1 MNGLAVKGPF
11 ALGAALTERELAALL
26 RRRTATDG
34 SVGGRLQVAGRD
46 YLNFCANDYLGLAD
60 HPAIKAAFKDGIDS
74 YGTGSGASP
83 LVTGYSRAHQQLE
96 ETLADWL
103 GVEAVLLFNCGF
115 SANQAVLKALL
126 GKEHLLWQ
134 DRLNHASLQE
144 MGSQLPCKMKRF
156 GHNDMTALARQLE
169 PNRGLIVS
177 EGVFSMDGDQGP
189 WPELARLAALSG
201 NWLMIDDAHGLGV
214 LGPEGR
220 GTLAAQGVAPAS
232 VHIQMGTFGK
242 ALGVAGAF
250 VGGSRELVDYL
261 VNFARHYVYST
272 HMPAAQAC
280 AVSKSIE
287 LVRAADESRA
297 HLGQLIARFRQGAQA
312 LGWQLGASD
321 TPIQPLLVG
330 ESCAALQLAARL
342 RDRGVW
348 VSAIRPPTVPAGT
361 ARLRITLSAAHCE
374 QDVDRLLEALG
385 PCILTASRRESA
397 AEPRGVRH
405 G

>member
-1 MNGLAVKGPF
+1 MTGPAVTGPF
-11 ALGAALTERELAALL
+11 ALGAALTERDLAALL

-60 HPAIKAAFKDGIDS
+60 HSAIKAAFKEGIDC
-74 YGTGSGASP
+74 YGTGSSASP
-83 LVTGYSRAHQQLE
+83 LITGYSRAHQQLE

-126 GKEHLLWQ
+126 GKDHLLWQ

-156 GHNDMTALARQLE
+156 GHNDMTALECQLE

-189 WPELARLAALSG
+189 WPELARLAAQSG

-280 AVSKSIE
+280 AVSKSIA
-287 LVRAADESRA
+287 LVRCADESRA
-297 HLGQLIARFRQGAQA
+297 HLARLITRFRQGTAA

-330 ESCAALQLAARL
+330 ESSAALQLAARL

-361 ARLRITLSAAHCE
+361 ARLRITLSAAHSE

-385 PCILTASRRESA
+385 PCTLTASRRESA
-397 AEPRGVRH
+397 AEQRGARH
-405 G
+405 A

>member
-1 MNGLAVKGPF
+1 MKSPVVTGPF
-11 ALGAALTERELAALL
+11 ALGAALAGREQADLL
-26 RRRTATDG
+26 RRRIATHG
-34 SVGGRLQVAGRD
+34 SVAGRLQVDGRD
-46 YLNFCANDYLGLAD
+46 YLNFSANDYLGLAD
-60 HPAIKAAFKDGIDS
+60 HSAIKAAFKAGIDC

-96 ETLADWL
+96 ETLAEWL

-126 GKEHLLWQ
+126 GKAHRLWQ
-134 DRLNHASLQE
+134 DKLNHASLQE
-144 MGSQLPCKMKRF
+144 MGSQLPCKMTRF
-156 GHNDMTALARQLE
+156 GHNDMAALASQLE
-169 PNRGLIVS
+169 PDRGLIVS
-177 EGVFSMDGDQGP
+177 EGVFSMDGDQAP
-189 WPELARLAALSG
+189 WAELARLAAQSG

-214 LGPEGR
+214 LGPQGR

-297 HLGQLIARFRQGAQA
+297 HLAQLIARFRQGAAA

-330 ESCAALQLAARL
+330 ESSAALQLAERL
-342 RDRGVW
+342 RALGLW
-348 VSAIRPPTVPAGT
+348 VTAIRPPTVPVGT
-361 ARLRITLSAAHCE
+361 ARLRITLSAAHRE
-374 QDVDRLLEALG
+374 QDIDRLLEALG
-385 PCILTASRRESA
+385 PCTLSA
-397 AEPRGVRH
+397 TGNEDAADPRGARH
-405 G
+405 A

>member
-1 MNGLAVKGPF
+1 MTPPF
-11 ALGAALTERELAALL
+11 ALGEALAGREQAALL
-26 RRRTATDG
+26 RRRTPVDVASG
-34 SVGGRLQVAGRD
+34 GWIRVGGRY
-46 YLNFCANDYLGLAD
+46 YLNLSGNDYLGLAE
-60 HPAIKAAFKDGIDS
+60 HPAIKTAFKKGIDRH
-74 YGTGSGASP
+74 GAGAGASP

-96 ETLADWL
+96 ETLAEWL

-144 MGSQLPCKMKRF
+144 MGSQLPCRMRRF
-156 GHNDMTALARQLE
+156 AHNDMEALERLLE
-169 PNRGLIVS
+169 PDRGLIVS

-189 WPELARLAALSG
+189 WRKLSQLAAQSG
-201 NWLMIDDAHGLGV
+201 NWLMIDDAHGLGL
-214 LGPEGR
+214 LGPQGR

-250 VGGSRELVDYL
+250 VGGSRELVEYL
-261 VNFARHYVYST
+261 VNFARPYVYST

-287 LVRAADESRA
+287 LVRAADEARA
-297 HLGQLIARFRQGAQA
+297 HLAELVARFRQGARQ
-312 LGWQLGASD
+312 LGWCLGESD

-330 ESCAALQLAARL
+330 ESSAALQLAERL

-348 VSAIRPPTVPAGT
+348 VSAIRPPTVPVGT
-361 ARLRITLSAAHCE
+361 ARLRITLCAAHGE
-374 QDVDRLLEALG
+374 ADVDRLLEALG
-385 PCILTASRRESA
+385 SRPSTDE
-397 AEPRGVRH
+397 RGGAH
-405 G
+405 AP

>member
-1 MNGLAVKGPF
+1 MTPPF
-11 ALGAALTERELAALL
+11 ALGEALAEREQAALL
-26 RRRTATDG
+26 RRRTPVDVA
-34 SVGGRLQVAGRD
+34 SGGRIRVGGRD
-46 YLNFCANDYLGLAD
+46 YLNLSGNDYLGLAE
-60 HPAIKAAFKDGIDS
+60 HPAIKAAFKEGIDR
-74 YGTGSGASP
+74 YGAGAGASP

-144 MGSQLPCKMKRF
+144 MGSQLPCRMRRF
-156 GHNDMTALARQLE
+156 GHNDMEALERLLE

-189 WPELARLAALSG
+189 WRELSQLAAQSG

-214 LGPEGR
+214 LGPQGR

-250 VGGSRELVDYL
+250 VGGSRELVEYL
-261 VNFARHYVYST
+261 VNFARPYVYST
-272 HMPAAQAC
+272 HMPPAQAC

-287 LVRAADESRA
+287 LVRAADEARA
-297 HLGQLIARFRQGAQA
+297 HLAELVTRFRQGARQ
-312 LGWQLGASD
+312 LGWCLGESD

-330 ESCAALQLAARL
+330 ESSAALQLAERL

-348 VSAIRPPTVPAGT
+348 VSAIRPPTVPVGT
-361 ARLRITLSAAHCE
+361 ARLRITLCAAHGE
-374 QDVDRLLEALG
+374 ADVDRLLEAL
-385 PCILTASRRESA
+385 R
-397 AEPRGVRH
+397 PRPSTDERGGGH
-405 G
+405 AP

>member
-1 MNGLAVKGPF
+1 MTSPVVTGPF
-11 ALGAALTERELAALL
+11 ALGEALAEREQAALL
-26 RRRTATDG
+26 RRRITTDG
-34 SVGGRLQVAGRD
+34 PTGARLVVGGRD
-46 YLNFCANDYLGLAD
+46 YLNFSANDYLGLAD
-60 HPAIKAAFKDGIDS
+60 HSAIKAAFKAGIDR
-74 YGTGSGASP
+74 YGAGAGASP

-115 SANQAVLKALL
+115 SANQAVLKAVL

-144 MGSQLPCKMKRF
+144 MGSQLPCRMKRF
-156 GHNDMTALARQLE
+156 GHNDMAALERQLE

-189 WPELARLAALSG
+189 WRELATLAAQSG

-220 GTLAAQGVAPAS
+220 GTLAAQGVDPGS

-250 VGGSRELVDYL
+250 VGGSRELVEYL

-287 LVRAADESRA
+287 LVRAADDARA
-297 HLGQLIARFRQGAQA
+297 HLGQLIARFRQGAET
-312 LGWQLGASD
+312 LGWQLGASA

-330 ESCAALQLAARL
+330 ESAAALQLAQRL
-342 RDRGVW
+342 RDSGVW
-348 VSAIRPPTVPAGT
+348 VSAIRPPTVPVGT
-361 ARLRITLSAAHCE
+361 ARLRITLSAAHRE
-374 QDVDRLLEALG
+374 EDVDSLLDALG
-385 PCILTASRRESA
+385 PCPPGAG
-397 AEPRGVRH
+397 AEGACH
-405 G
+405 A

>member
-1 MNGLAVKGPF
+1 MTGPAVTGPF
-11 ALGAALTERELAALL
+11 ELSAALSGREQAGLL
-26 RRRTATDG
+26 RSRIATDG
-34 SVGGRLQVAGRD
+34 ASGGRLKVGGGD
-46 YLNFCANDYLGLAD
+46 YLNFSANDYLGLAD
-60 HPAIKAAFKDGIDS
+60 HPAIKSAFQEGIDR
-74 YGTGSGASP
+74 YGAGAGASP

-96 ETLADWL
+96 ETLAEWL
-103 GVEAVLLFNCGF
+103 GLEEVLLFNCGF

-134 DRLNHASLQE
+134 DKLNHASLQE

-156 GHNDMTALARQLE
+156 GHNDMAALERQLE

-189 WPELARLAALSG
+189 WRELSQLAARSG

-214 LGPEGR
+214 LGPQGR
-220 GTLAAQGVAPAS
+220 GTLAAQGVNPAG

-250 VGGSRELVDYL
+250 VGGSRELVAYL

-280 AVSKSIE
+280 AVSQSIA

-297 HLGQLIARFRQGAQA
+297 QLGELITRFRQGAQA
-312 LGWQLGASD
+312 LGWRLGDSN

-330 ESCAALQLAARL
+330 ESCAALQLAERL
-342 RDRGVW
+342 RECGVW
-348 VSAIRPPTVPAGT
+348 TGAIRPPTVPVGT
-361 ARLRITLSAAHCE
+361 ARLRITLSAAHRE
-374 QDVDRLLEALG
+374 EDVDRLLDVLG
-385 PCILTASRRESA
+385 PCQATDERGGTHA
-397 AEPRGVRH
+397 A
-405 G
+405 

>member
-1 MNGLAVKGPF
+1 MKSPVVTGPF
-11 ALGAALTERELAALL
+11 GLGKALAGREQAALL

-74 YGTGSGASP
+74 YGAGSGASP

-156 GHNDMTALARQLE
+156 GHNDMTALERQLE
-169 PNRGLIVS
+169 PNLGLIVS

-189 WPELARLAALSG
+189 WPELARLAAQSG

-287 LVRAADESRA
+287 LVRAADDASA

-312 LGWQLGASD
+312 QGWQLGASN

-330 ESCAALQLAARL
+330 ESSAALQLAERL

-348 VSAIRPPTVPAGT
+348 VSAIRPPTVPVGT
-361 ARLRITLSAAHCE
+361 ARLRITLSAAHSE

-385 PCILTASRRESA
+385 PCTLSASRRESA

>member
-1 MNGLAVKGPF
+1 MTPPF
-11 ALGAALTERELAALL
+11 ALGEALAGREQAALL
-26 RRRTATDG
+26 RRRTPVDVASG
-34 SVGGRLQVAGRD
+34 GWIRVGGRD
-46 YLNFCANDYLGLAD
+46 YLNLSANDYLGLAD
-60 HPAIKAAFKDGIDS
+60 HPAIKAAFKEGIDRH
-74 YGTGSGASP
+74 GAGAGASP

-126 GKEHLLWQ
+126 GKEHLMWQ

-144 MGSQLPCKMKRF
+144 MGSQLPCRMKRF
-156 GHNDMTALARQLE
+156 AHNDMAALERQLE

-189 WPELARLAALSG
+189 WRELSQLAAQSG
-201 NWLMIDDAHGLGV
+201 NWLMLDDAHGIGV
-214 LGPEGR
+214 LGPQGR

-250 VGGSRELVDYL
+250 VGGSRELVEYL

-287 LVRAADESRA
+287 LVRAADEARA
-297 HLGQLIARFRQGAQA
+297 HLAELVARFRQGARQ
-312 LGWQLGASD
+312 LGWCLGESD

-330 ESCAALQLAARL
+330 ESSAALQLAERL

-348 VSAIRPPTVPAGT
+348 VSAIRPPTVPVGT
-361 ARLRITLSAAHCE
+361 ARLRITLCAAHGE
-374 QDVDRLLEALG
+374 ADVDRLLEALG
-385 PCILTASRRESA
+385 PRPSTDE
-397 AEPRGVRH
+397 RGGAH
-405 G
+405 AP

>member
-1 MNGLAVKGPF
+1 MNGHAVTGPF
-11 ALGAALTERELAALL
+11 ALGAALAGREQAGLL
-26 RRRTATDG
+26 RNRIATDG
-34 SVGGRLQVAGRD
+34 ASGGRLRVAGRD
-46 YLNFCANDYLGLAD
+46 YLNFSANDYLGLAD
-60 HPAIKAAFKDGIDS
+60 HPAIKVAFNAGIER

-83 LVTGYSRAHQQLE
+83 LVTGYSRAHQELE
-96 ETLADWL
+96 ETLAEWL

-134 DRLNHASLQE
+134 DKLNHASLQE

-156 GHNDMTALARQLE
+156 GHNDMAVLERQLE

-177 EGVFSMDGDQGP
+177 EGVFSMDGDQAP
-189 WPELARLAALSG
+189 WRELATLAAQSG

-214 LGPEGR
+214 LGAEGR
-220 GTLAAQGVAPAS
+220 GTLAAQGVPPAS

-250 VGGSRELVDYL
+250 VGGSRELVEYL

-272 HMPAAQAC
+272 HMPAAQAS
-280 AVSKSIE
+280 AVSKSIK

-297 HLGQLIARFRQGAQA
+297 HLGQLIARFRQGGQS

-330 ESCAALQLAARL
+330 ESCVALQLAERL

-348 VSAIRPPTVPAGT
+348 VSAIRPPTVPVGT
-361 ARLRITLSAAHCE
+361 ARLRITLSAAHRE
-374 QDVDRLLEALG
+374 QDVDRLLDALG
-385 PCILTASRRESA
+385 VCPA
-397 AEPRGVRH
+397 ATTVGEAHYG
-405 G
+405 

>member
-1 MNGLAVKGPF
+1 MTGPAVTGPF
-11 ALGAALTERELAALL
+11 ALGVALAGREQAGLL
-26 RRRTATDG
+26 RNRIATDG
-34 SVGGRLQVAGRD
+34 ASGGRLKVAGCD
-46 YLNFCANDYLGLAD
+46 YLNFSANDYLGLAD
-60 HPAIKAAFKDGIDS
+60 HPAIKAAFKAGVER
-74 YGTGSGASP
+74 YGAGSGASP
-83 LVTGYSRAHQQLE
+83 LVTGYSRAHQELE

-134 DRLNHASLQE
+134 DKLNHASLQE

-156 GHNDMTALARQLE
+156 AHNDMAALERQLE

-177 EGVFSMDGDQGP
+177 EGVFSMDGDQAP
-189 WPELARLAALSG
+189 WGELATLAARSG

-214 LGPEGR
+214 MGPEGS
-220 GTLAAQGVAPAS
+220 GTLAAQEVDPAS

-250 VGGSRELVDYL
+250 VGGSRELVEYL

-287 LVRAADESRA
+287 LVRAADEARS
-297 HLGQLIARFRQGAQA
+297 HLGKLIARFRQGAQA

-330 ESCAALQLAARL
+330 ESSVALQLAERL
-342 RDRGVW
+342 RERGVW
-348 VSAIRPPTVPAGT
+348 VSAIRPPTVPVGT
-361 ARLRITLSAAHCE
+361 ARLRITLSAAHRE
-374 QDVDRLLEALG
+374 QDVDRLLDALG
-385 PCILTASRRESA
+385 VSPAVTTLGEAHY
-397 AEPRGVRH
+397 G
-405 G
+405 

>member
-1 MNGLAVKGPF
+1 MNSPF
-11 ALGAALTERELAALL
+11 ALGEALAEREQAALL
-26 RRRTATDG
+26 RRRTPVDVA
-34 SVGGRLQVAGRD
+34 SGGRIRVGGRD
-46 YLNFCANDYLGLAD
+46 YLNLSGNDYLGLAE
-60 HPAIKAAFKDGIDS
+60 HPAIKAAFTEGIDRH
-74 YGTGSGASP
+74 GAGAGASP

-96 ETLADWL
+96 ETLAEWL

-144 MGSQLPCKMKRF
+144 MGSQLPCRMRRI
-156 GHNDMTALARQLE
+156 GHNDLAALERLLE

-189 WPELARLAALSG
+189 WAEFAALAAQSG

-214 LGPEGR
+214 LGPQGC

-250 VGGSRELVDYL
+250 VGGSRELVEYL
-261 VNFARHYVYST
+261 VNFARPYVYST

-287 LVRAADESRA
+287 LVRAADEARA
-297 HLGQLIARFRQGAQA
+297 HLAELVARFRQGAQA
-312 LGWQLGASD
+312 LGWTLGASA

-330 ESCAALQLAARL
+330 ESSAALQLAERL

-348 VSAIRPPTVPAGT
+348 VSAIRPPTVPVGT
-361 ARLRITLSAAHCE
+361 ARLRITLCAAHGE
-374 QDVDRLLEALG
+374 ADVDRLLEALG
-385 PCILTASRRESA
+385 PRPSTDE
-397 AEPRGVRH
+397 RGGAH
-405 G
+405 AP

>member
-1 MNGLAVKGPF
+1 MNGPAVTGPF
-11 ALGAALTERELAALL
+11 ALGAALAEREQAGLL
-26 RRRTATDG
+26 RNRIATDG
-34 SVGGRLQVAGRD
+34 ASGGRLRVAGRD
-46 YLNFCANDYLGLAD
+46 YLNFSANDYLGLSD
-60 HPAIKAAFKDGIDS
+60 HPAIKTAFKAGIER
-74 YGTGSGASP
+74 YGAGAGASP
-83 LVTGYSRAHQQLE
+83 LVTGYSRAHQELE
-96 ETLADWL
+96 ETLAEWL
-103 GVEAVLLFNCGF
+103 GVEEALLFNCGF

-134 DRLNHASLQE
+134 DKLNHASLQE

-156 GHNDMTALARQLE
+156 AHNDMAALERQLE

-177 EGVFSMDGDQGP
+177 EGVFSMDGDQAP
-189 WPELARLAALSG
+189 WTELATLAAQSG
-201 NWLMIDDAHGLGV
+201 NWLMIDDAHGLAV

-220 GTLAAQGVAPAS
+220 GTLAAQGVDPAS

-250 VGGSRELVDYL
+250 VGGSRELLEYL

-287 LVRAADESRA
+287 LVRAADEARA
-297 HLGQLIARFRQGAQA
+297 HLGQLIARFRQGAEA
-312 LGWQLGASD
+312 LGWQLGVSD
-321 TPIQPLLVG
+321 TPIQPLVVG
-330 ESCAALQLAARL
+330 ESSAALLLAERL

-348 VSAIRPPTVPAGT
+348 AGAIRPPTVPVGT
-361 ARLRITLSAAHCE
+361 ARLRITLSAAHSE
-374 QDVDRLLEALG
+374 QDVDRLLDALG
-385 PCILTASRRESA
+385 ACPA
-397 AEPRGVRH
+397 ATMVGEARH

>member
-1 MNGLAVKGPF
+1 MKSPVVTGPF
-11 ALGAALTERELAALL
+11 ALGAALAGREQAALL
-26 RRRTATDG
+26 RRRIATHG
-34 SVGGRLQVAGRD
+34 SVAGRLQVDGRD
-46 YLNFCANDYLGLAD
+46 YLNFSANDYLGLAD
-60 HPAIKAAFKDGIDS
+60 HSAIKAAFKAGIDC

-96 ETLADWL
+96 ETLAEWL

-126 GKEHLLWQ
+126 GKAHRLWQ
-134 DRLNHASLQE
+134 DKLNHASLQE
-144 MGSQLPCKMKRF
+144 MGSQLPCKMTRF
-156 GHNDMTALARQLE
+156 GHNDMAALASQLE
-169 PNRGLIVS
+169 PGRGLIVS
-177 EGVFSMDGDQGP
+177 EGVFSMDGDQAP
-189 WPELARLAALSG
+189 WAELARLAAQSG

-214 LGPEGR
+214 LGPQGR
-220 GTLAAQGVAPAS
+220 GTLAAQRVDPAS

-297 HLGQLIARFRQGAQA
+297 HLAQLIARFRQGAAA
-312 LGWQLGASD
+312 LGWQLGTSD

-330 ESCAALQLAARL
+330 ESTVALQLAERL
-342 RDRGVW
+342 RALGLW
-348 VSAIRPPTVPAGT
+348 VTAIRPPTVPVGT
-361 ARLRITLSAAHCE
+361 ARLRITLSAAHRE

-385 PCILTASRRESA
+385 PCTLSA
-397 AEPRGVRH
+397 TGNEDAADPRGARH
-405 G
+405 A

>member
-1 MNGLAVKGPF
+1 MNSPF
-11 ALGAALTERELAALL
+11 ALGEALAEREQAALL
-26 RRRTATDG
+26 RRRTPVDVA
-34 SVGGRLQVAGRD
+34 SGGRIRVGGRD
-46 YLNFCANDYLGLAD
+46 YLNLSGNDYLGLAE
-60 HPAIKAAFKDGIDS
+60 HPAIKAAFKEGIDRH
-74 YGTGSGASP
+74 GAGAGASP

-103 GVEAVLLFNCGF
+103 GLEAVLLFNCGF

-156 GHNDMTALARQLE
+156 GHNDMAALERLLE

-189 WPELARLAALSG
+189 WRELSQLAAQSG

-214 LGPEGR
+214 LGPQGR

-250 VGGSRELVDYL
+250 VGGSRELVEYL
-261 VNFARHYVYST
+261 ANFARPYVYST

-287 LVRAADESRA
+287 LVRAADEARA
-297 HLGQLIARFRQGAQA
+297 HLAELVARFRQGARQ
-312 LGWQLGASD
+312 LGWCLGESD

-330 ESCAALQLAARL
+330 ESSAALQLAERL

-348 VSAIRPPTVPAGT
+348 VSAIRPPTVPVGT
-361 ARLRITLSAAHCE
+361 ARLRITLCAAHGE
-374 QDVDRLLEALG
+374 ADVDRLLEALG
-385 PCILTASRRESA
+385 PRPSTDE
-397 AEPRGVRH
+397 RGGAH
-405 G
+405 AP

>member
-1 MNGLAVKGPF
+1 MNGPAVTGPF
-11 ALGAALTERELAALL
+11 GLGAALVERELGGLL
-26 RRRTATDG
+26 RNRIATDG
-34 SVGGRLQVAGRD
+34 ASGGWLRVAGRD
-46 YLNFCANDYLGLAD
+46 YLNFSANDYLGLAD
-60 HPAIKAAFKDGIDS
+60 HSAIKTAFKEGIER
-74 YGTGSGASP
+74 YGAGAGASP
-83 LVTGYSRAHQQLE
+83 LVTGYSRAHQELE
-96 ETLADWL
+96 ETLAEWL

-134 DRLNHASLQE
+134 DKFNHASLQE

-156 GHNDMTALARQLE
+156 AHNDMAALERQLE

-189 WPELARLAALSG
+189 WRELATLAARSD

-220 GTLAAQGVAPAS
+220 GTLAAQGVNPAC

-250 VGGSRELVDYL
+250 VGGSRELVEYL

-287 LVRAADESRA
+287 LVRAADEARA
-297 HLGQLIARFRQGAQA
+297 HLGQLIARFRQGAQGQ
-312 LGWQLGASD
+312 GWQLGASA

-330 ESCAALQLAARL
+330 ESSAALQLAERL
-342 RDRGVW
+342 RERGVW
-348 VSAIRPPTVPAGT
+348 AGAIRPPTVPVGT
-361 ARLRITLSAAHCE
+361 ARLRITLSAAHRE
-374 QDVDRLLEALG
+374 QDVDRLLDALG
-385 PCILTASRRESA
+385 ASPA
-397 AEPRGVRH
+397 ATTVGEACH

>member
-1 MNGLAVKGPF
+1 MTGPAVTGPF
-11 ALGAALTERELAALL
+11 ALGAALAGREQAGLL
-26 RRRTATDG
+26 RNRIATDG
-34 SVGGRLQVAGRD
+34 VSGGRLRVAGRD
-46 YLNFCANDYLGLAD
+46 YLNFSANDYLGLAD
-60 HPAIKAAFKDGIDS
+60 HPAIKAAFKAGIER
-74 YGTGSGASP
+74 YGAGSGASP

-96 ETLADWL
+96 ETLAEWL

-126 GKEHLLWQ
+126 GKAHRLWQ
-134 DRLNHASLQE
+134 DKLNHASLQE
-144 MGSQLPCKMKRF
+144 MGSQLPCKMTRF
-156 GHNDMTALARQLE
+156 GHNDMAALASQLE
-169 PNRGLIVS
+169 PDRGLIVS
-177 EGVFSMDGDQGP
+177 EGVFSMDGDQAP
-189 WPELARLAALSG
+189 WRELATLAAQSG

-214 LGPEGR
+214 LGPQGR
-220 GTLAAQGVAPAS
+220 GTLAAQRVPPAS

-297 HLGQLIARFRQGAQA
+297 HLGQLIARFRQGAKAQ
-312 LGWQLGASD
+312 GWQLGASN
-321 TPIQPLLVG
+321 TSIQPLLVG
-330 ESCAALQLAARL
+330 ESSAALQLAERL
-342 RDRGVW
+342 RECGVW
-348 VSAIRPPTVPAGT
+348 VSAIRPPTVPVGT
-361 ARLRITLSAAHCE
+361 ARLRITLSAAHRE
-374 QDVDRLLEALG
+374 QDVDRLLDALG
-385 PCILTASRRESA
+385 PCSGSA
-397 AEPRGVRH
+397 TSEGAHH

>member
-1 MNGLAVKGPF
+1 MKSPVVTGPF
-11 ALGAALTERELAALL
+11 GLGKALAGREQAALL

-60 HPAIKAAFKDGIDS
+60 HPAIKAAFKEGIDC

-144 MGSQLPCKMKRF
+144 MGNQLPCKMKRF

-189 WPELARLAALSG
+189 WPELARLAAQSG

-220 GTLAAQGVAPAS
+220 GTLVAQGVAPAS

-287 LVRAADESRA
+287 LVRVADDARA

-312 LGWQLGASD
+312 QGWQLGASN

-330 ESCAALQLAARL
+330 ESSAALQLAERL

-348 VSAIRPPTVPAGT
+348 VSAIRPPTVPVGT
-361 ARLRITLSAAHCE
+361 ARLRITLSAAHSE

-385 PCILTASRRESA
+385 PCTLTASRRESA

>member
-1 MNGLAVKGPF
+1 MNGLALKGPF
-11 ALGAALTERELAALL
+11 ALGAALTERDLAALL

-46 YLNFCANDYLGLAD
+46 YLNFSANDYLGLAD
-60 HPAIKAAFKDGIDS
+60 HSAIKAAFKEGIDC

-126 GKEHLLWQ
+126 GKDHLLWQ

-156 GHNDMTALARQLE
+156 GHNDMTALERQLE

-189 WPELARLAALSG
+189 WPELARLAAQSG

-297 HLGQLIARFRQGAQA
+297 HLGQLIARFRQRAQA

-330 ESCAALQLAARL
+330 ESSAALQLAARL

-361 ARLRITLSAAHCE
+361 ARLRITLSAAHSE

-385 PCILTASRRESA
+385 PCTLSASRRESA

>member
-1 MNGLAVKGPF
+1 MKSPVVTGPF
-11 ALGAALTERELAALL
+11 GLGKALAGREQAALL

-74 YGTGSGASP
+74 YGAGSGASP

-144 MGSQLPCKMKRF
+144 MGSQLPCKMQRF
-156 GHNDMTALARQLE
+156 GHNDMTALERQLE

-189 WPELARLAALSG
+189 WPELARLAAQSG

-287 LVRAADESRA
+287 LVRVADDARA

-312 LGWQLGASD
+312 QGWQLGASN

-330 ESCAALQLAARL
+330 ESSAALQLAERL

-348 VSAIRPPTVPAGT
+348 VSAIRPPTVPVGT
-361 ARLRITLSAAHCE
+361 ARLRITLSAAHSE

-385 PCILTASRRESA
+385 PCTLSASRRESA

>member
-1 MNGLAVKGPF
+1 MTSPVVTGPF
-11 ALGAALTERELAALL
+11 ALGEALAEREQAALL
-26 RRRTATDG
+26 RRRIATDG
-34 SVGGRLQVAGRD
+34 PTGARLVVDGRD
-46 YLNFCANDYLGLAD
+46 YLNFSANDYLGLAD
-60 HPAIKAAFKDGIDS
+60 HSAIKAAFKEGIERH
-74 YGTGSGASP
+74 GAGAGASP

-96 ETLADWL
+96 ETLADWI

-156 GHNDMTALARQLE
+156 AHNDMAALERQLE

-189 WPELARLAALSG
+189 WRELATLAAQSG

-214 LGPEGR
+214 LGPQGR
-220 GTLAAQGVAPAS
+220 GTLAAQGVHPAS

-250 VGGSRELVDYL
+250 VGGSRELVEYL

-280 AVSKSIE
+280 AVSKSIG
-287 LVRAADESRA
+287 LVRAADDARA
-297 HLGQLIARFRQGAQA
+297 HLGQLIARFRQGAET
-312 LGWQLGASD
+312 LGWQLGASA

-330 ESCAALQLAARL
+330 ESAAALQLAQRL
-342 RDRGVW
+342 RDSGVW
-348 VSAIRPPTVPAGT
+348 VSAIRPPTVPVGT
-361 ARLRITLSAAHCE
+361 ARLRITLSAAHRE
-374 QDVDRLLEALG
+374 EDVDSLLYALG
-385 PCILTASRRESA
+385 PCPLGAG
-397 AEPRGVRH
+397 AEGACH
-405 G
+405 A

>member
-11 ALGAALTERELAALL
+11 ALGAALAERELAALL

-46 YLNFCANDYLGLAD
+46 YLNFSANDYLGLAD
-60 HPAIKAAFKDGIDS
+60 HPAIKAAFKEGIDC

-156 GHNDMTALARQLE
+156 GHNDMTALERQLE

-189 WPELARLAALSG
+189 WPELARLAAQSG

-280 AVSKSIE
+280 AVSKSIA

-297 HLGQLIARFRQGAQA
+297 HLARLITRFRQGTAA

-330 ESCAALQLAARL
+330 ESSAALQLAARL

-361 ARLRITLSAAHCE
+361 ARLRITLSAAHSE

-385 PCILTASRRESA
+385 PCTLTASRRESA
-397 AEPRGVRH
+397 AEQRGARH
-405 G
+405 A

>member
-1 MNGLAVKGPF
+1 MTGPAVTGPF
-11 ALGAALTERELAALL
+11 GLSAALAGREQANLL
-26 RRRTATDG
+26 RRRIATDG
-34 SVGGRLQVAGRD
+34 ASGGRLRVAGRD
-46 YLNFCANDYLGLAD
+46 YLNFSANDYLGLAD
-60 HPAIKAAFKDGIDS
+60 HPAIKTAFNAGIEL
-74 YGTGSGASP
+74 YGAGSGASP
-83 LVTGYSRAHQQLE
+83 LVTGYSRAHQELE
-96 ETLADWL
+96 ETLAEWL

-115 SANQAVLKALL
+115 SANQAVLKALF

-134 DRLNHASLQE
+134 DKLNHASLQE

-156 GHNDMTALARQLE
+156 AHNDMAALERQLE

-189 WPELARLAALSG
+189 WRELAILAARSG

-220 GTLAAQGVAPAS
+220 GTLAAQGVNPAN

-250 VGGSRELVDYL
+250 VGGSRELVEYL

-280 AVSKSIE
+280 AVSKSIQ
-287 LVRAADESRA
+287 LVRAAEDARA
-297 HLGQLIARFRQGAQA
+297 HLGQLIARFRQGAEDQ
-312 LGWQLGASD
+312 GWQLGASN

-330 ESCAALQLAARL
+330 ESSVALQLAERL
-342 RDRGVW
+342 RERGVW
-348 VSAIRPPTVPAGT
+348 VSAIRPPTVPVGT
-361 ARLRITLSAAHCE
+361 ARLRITLSAAHRE
-374 QDVDRLLEALG
+374 QDVDRLLDALG
-385 PCILTASRRESA
+385 VCPDATTVGETH
-397 AEPRGVRH
+397 H

>member
-1 MNGLAVKGPF
+1 MKSPVVTGPF
-11 ALGAALTERELAALL
+11 ALGAALAGREQTDLL
-26 RRRTATDG
+26 RRRIAMHG
-34 SVGGRLQVAGRD
+34 SVAGRLQVDGRD
-46 YLNFCANDYLGLAD
+46 YLNFSANDYLGLAD
-60 HPAIKAAFKDGIDS
+60 HSAIKAAFKAGIDC

-96 ETLADWL
+96 ETLAEWL

-126 GKEHLLWQ
+126 GKAHRLWQ
-134 DRLNHASLQE
+134 DKLNHASLQE
-144 MGSQLPCKMKRF
+144 MGSQLPCKMTRF
-156 GHNDMTALARQLE
+156 GHNDMAALASQLE
-169 PNRGLIVS
+169 PGRGLIVS
-177 EGVFSMDGDQGP
+177 EGVFSMDGDQAP
-189 WPELARLAALSG
+189 WAELARLAAQSG

-214 LGPEGR
+214 LGPQGR
-220 GTLAAQGVAPAS
+220 GTLAAQGVPPAS

-280 AVSKSIE
+280 TVSKSIE

-297 HLGQLIARFRQGAQA
+297 HLGQLIARFRQGAAA
-312 LGWQLGASD
+312 LGWQLGASN

-330 ESCAALQLAARL
+330 ESTVALQLAERL
-342 RDRGVW
+342 RALGLW
-348 VSAIRPPTVPAGT
+348 VTAIRPPTVPVGT
-361 ARLRITLSAAHCE
+361 ARLRITLSAAHRE
-374 QDVDRLLEALG
+374 QDIDSLLEALG
-385 PCILTASRRESA
+385 PCTLSA
-397 AEPRGVRH
+397 TSNEDAADPRGARH
-405 G
+405 A

>member
-1 MNGLAVKGPF
+1 MNSPF
-11 ALGAALTERELAALL
+11 ALGEALAEREQAALL
-26 RRRTATDG
+26 RRRTPVDVA
-34 SVGGRLQVAGRD
+34 SGGRIRVGGRD
-46 YLNFCANDYLGLAD
+46 YLNLSGNDYLGLAE
-60 HPAIKAAFKDGIDS
+60 HPAIKAAFKEGIDLH
-74 YGTGSGASP
+74 GTGAGASP

-96 ETLADWL
+96 ETLAEWL
-103 GVEAVLLFNCGF
+103 GLEAVLLFNCGF

-126 GKEHLLWQ
+126 GKDHLLWQ

-144 MGSQLPCKMKRF
+144 MGSQLPCRMRRF
-156 GHNDMTALARQLE
+156 GHNDMEALERLLE

-189 WPELARLAALSG
+189 WRELSQLAAQSG
-201 NWLMIDDAHGLGV
+201 NWLMLDDAHGIGV
-214 LGPEGR
+214 LGPQGR

-250 VGGSRELVDYL
+250 VGGSRELVEYL

-287 LVRAADESRA
+287 LVRAADEARA
-297 HLGQLIARFRQGAQA
+297 HLAELVARFRQGAQA
-312 LGWQLGASD
+312 LGWTLGASA

-330 ESCAALQLAARL
+330 ESSAALQLAERL

-348 VSAIRPPTVPAGT
+348 VSAIRPPTVPVGT
-361 ARLRITLSAAHCE
+361 ARLRITLCAAHGE
-374 QDVDRLLEALG
+374 ADVDRLLEALG
-385 PCILTASRRESA
+385 PRPSTDE
-397 AEPRGVRH
+397 RGGAH
-405 G
+405 AP

>member
-1 MNGLAVKGPF
+1 M
-11 ALGAALTERELAALL
+11 
-26 RRRTATDG
+26 
-34 SVGGRLQVAGRD
+34 
-46 YLNFCANDYLGLAD
+46 
-60 HPAIKAAFKDGIDS
+60 
-74 YGTGSGASP
+74 
-83 LVTGYSRAHQQLE
+83 TGYSRAHQELE

-144 MGSQLPCKMKRF
+144 MGSHLPCRMKRF
-156 GHNDMTALARQLE
+156 GHNDMAALARQLE

-189 WPELARLAALSG
+189 WRELATLAAQSG

-214 LGPEGR
+214 LGPQGR

-232 VHIQMGTFGK
+232 VHIHMGTFGK

-287 LVRAADESRA
+287 LVRAADEARA
-297 HLGQLIARFRQGAQA
+297 HLARLIARFRQRAEAQ
-312 LGWQLGASD
+312 GWTLGASN

-330 ESCAALQLAARL
+330 ESSAALQLAERL
-342 RDRGVW
+342 RERGVW
-348 VSAIRPPTVPAGT
+348 VSAIRPPTVPVGT
-361 ARLRITLSAAHCE
+361 ARLRITLCAAHGE
-374 QDVDRLLEALG
+374 DDVDRLLEALG
-385 PCILTASRRESA
+385 PCPSNDQRGGAHA
-397 AEPRGVRH
+397 A
-405 G
+405 

>member
-1 MNGLAVKGPF
+1 MKSPVVTGPF
-11 ALGAALTERELAALL
+11 ALGAALAGREQAALL
-26 RRRTATDG
+26 RRRIATHG
-34 SVGGRLQVAGRD
+34 SVAGRLQVDGRD
-46 YLNFCANDYLGLAD
+46 YLNFSANDYLGLAD
-60 HPAIKAAFKDGIDS
+60 HSAIKAAFKAGIDC

-96 ETLADWL
+96 ETLAEWL

-126 GKEHLLWQ
+126 GKAHRLWQ
-134 DRLNHASLQE
+134 DKLNHASLQE
-144 MGSQLPCKMKRF
+144 MGSQLPCKMTRF
-156 GHNDMTALARQLE
+156 GHNDMVALASQLE
-169 PNRGLIVS
+169 PGRGLIVS
-177 EGVFSMDGDQGP
+177 EGVFSMDGDQAP
-189 WPELARLAALSG
+189 WAELARLAAQSG

-214 LGPEGR
+214 LGSQGR
-220 GTLAAQGVAPAS
+220 GTLAAQGVPPAS

-297 HLGQLIARFRQGAQA
+297 HLGQLIARFRQGAEG

-330 ESCAALQLAARL
+330 ESSVALQLAERL
-342 RDRGVW
+342 RERGVW
-348 VSAIRPPTVPAGT
+348 VSAIRPPTVPVGT
-361 ARLRITLSAAHCE
+361 ARLRITLSAAHRE
-374 QDVDRLLEALG
+374 QDVDRLLDALG
-385 PCILTASRRESA
+385 VCPAVTTVGEAC
-397 AEPRGVRH
+397 H

>member
-1 MNGLAVKGPF
+1 MKGPAVTGPF
-11 ALGAALTERELAALL
+11 ELSAELSEREQAGLL
-26 RRRTATDG
+26 RSRVATDG
-34 SVGGRLQVAGRD
+34 ASGGRLKVGGGD
-46 YLNFCANDYLGLAD
+46 YLNFSANDYLGLAD
-60 HPAIKAAFKDGIDS
+60 HPAIKVAFQEGIER
-74 YGTGSGASP
+74 YGAGAGASP

-96 ETLADWL
+96 ERLAEWL
-103 GVEAVLLFNCGF
+103 GLEAVLLFNCGF

-134 DRLNHASLQE
+134 DKLNHASLQE

-156 GHNDMTALARQLE
+156 GHNDMAALERQLE

-189 WPELARLAALSG
+189 WRELSQLAARSG

-214 LGPEGR
+214 LGPQGR
-220 GTLAAQGVAPAS
+220 GTLAAQGVNPAG

-250 VGGSRELVDYL
+250 VGGSRELVAYL

-280 AVSKSIE
+280 AVSQSIA
-287 LVRAADESRA
+287 LVRAADEARA
-297 HLGQLIARFRQGAQA
+297 QLGELITRFRQGAQA
-312 LGWQLGASD
+312 LGWRLGDSN

-330 ESCAALQLAARL
+330 ESGAALQLAERL
-342 RDRGVW
+342 RECGVW
-348 VSAIRPPTVPAGT
+348 AGAIRPPTVPVGT
-361 ARLRITLSAAHCE
+361 ARLRITLSAAHRE
-374 QDVDRLLEALG
+374 EDVDRLLDVLG
-385 PCILTASRRESA
+385 PCQATDE
-397 AEPRGVRH
+397 RGGTH
-405 G
+405 AP

>member
-1 MNGLAVKGPF
+1 MNSPF
-11 ALGAALTERELAALL
+11 ALGEALAEREQAALL
-26 RRRTATDG
+26 RRRTPVDVA
-34 SVGGRLQVAGRD
+34 SGGRIRVGGRD
-46 YLNFCANDYLGLAD
+46 YLNLSGNDYLGLAE
-60 HPAIKAAFKDGIDS
+60 HPAIKAAFKEGIDRH
-74 YGTGSGASP
+74 GAGAGASP

-144 MGSQLPCKMKRF
+144 MGSQLPCRMRRF
-156 GHNDMTALARQLE
+156 GHNDMAALARQLE
-169 PNRGLIVS
+169 PDRGLIVS

-189 WPELARLAALSG
+189 WRELSQLAAQSG
-201 NWLMIDDAHGLGV
+201 NWLMLDDAHGLGV
-214 LGPEGR
+214 LGPQGR

-250 VGGSRELVDYL
+250 VGGSRELVEYL
-261 VNFARHYVYST
+261 VNFARPYVYST

-287 LVRAADESRA
+287 LVRAADEARA
-297 HLGQLIARFRQGAQA
+297 HLAELVARFRQGARQ
-312 LGWQLGASD
+312 LGWCLGESD

-330 ESCAALQLAARL
+330 ESSAALQLAERL

-348 VSAIRPPTVPAGT
+348 VSAIRPPTVPVGT
-361 ARLRITLSAAHCE
+361 ARLRITLCAAHGE
-374 QDVDRLLEALG
+374 ADVDRLLEALG
-385 PCILTASRRESA
+385 PRPSTDE
-397 AEPRGVRH
+397 RGGAH
-405 G
+405 AP